1 MGVNRLIV
9 WAALALTACFGF
21 AFAGPLDARTLLLGN
36 AVCTAGATSAEAAF
50 AIPEA
55 RLDCNETRVP
65 LSQRFARARIELDK
79 LGLVPPGRLIWQ
91 TDPTSFDSMLIRL
104 DFADGSQR
112 LIDVDAQMAVRNWDA
127 NGNFWVP
134 IQQQGGALVAID
146 VVVERPHSSAVF
158 SRMMLSSFEEAAG
171 LKYNRT
177 LLYVL
182 ICGILLVPIIYDLF
196 FYRILRARFMIW
208 HLGMTFGTLLYVL
221 FNTGLI
227 LLAAPNLE
235 SGFRF
240 GMIFVAMALT
250 IVGAAQFTLKLL
262 EEDKVSLQLRSILLW
277 AVTLNLVLSGFIL
290 LDIEVL
296 RAFIVDAYLLSIFPV
311 IFAFLAVLAAALR
324 RGSRAAVFLFV
335 AYSGLILTG
344 VIEVLAV
351 MGLWIW
357 TSLLIDETIYGALVL
372 LVIGSS
378 AAVGDRFL
386 IIKGERDR
394 ARHTALKLG
403 AMANSDGLTGLLN
416 RRAFDQVRRLGKG
429 RALLL
434 ADIDR
439 FKVIND
445 TFGHQRGDAVL
456 CHAARVI
463 EQVVDR
469 SGGGD
474 VYRLGGEEF
483 AVVTPPTSKDELRG
497 LAEGIRAGVSGDGD
511 REAVFDMPNITISI
525 GAVMGDGQAMHVA
538 FADADGALYRA
549 KAGGR
554 NRCEFVES

>member
-1 MGVNRLIV
+1 MGVNRLKL
-9 WAALALTACFGF
+9 WAALALAVCFSV
-21 AFAGPLDARTLLLGN
+21 AFAAPLAARTLLLGN
-36 AVCTAGATSAEAAF
+36 AVCTAGAPSAEAAF
-50 AIPEA
+50 AIPESG
-55 RLDCNETRVP
+55 LDCSKIGAP
-65 LSQRFARARIELDK
+65 LSQRFARARIDLGEV
-79 LGLVPPGRLIWQ
+79 GLVPQGRLIWQ
-91 TDPTSFDSMLIRL
+91 TDPTSFDSMIVRL
-104 DFADGSQR
+104 DFADGKQR

-127 NGNFWVP
+127 NGTFWVP
-134 IQQQGGALVAID
+134 IQQQDASLVAID
-146 VVVERPHSSAVF
+146 VVVERPRSDTIF
-158 SRMMLSSFEEAAG
+158 SRMMLSSFTEASDRN
-171 LKYNRT
+171 YTRT
-177 LLYVL
+177 LLYMM
-182 ICGILLVPIIYDLF
+182 ICGMLLVPVIYDLF

-227 LLAAPNLE
+227 LLVLPDLE
-235 SGFRF
+235 IGFRF

-262 EEDKVSLQLRSILLW
+262 EEDKVSLQLCSILLW

-296 RAFIVDAYLLSIFPV
+296 RAFIVDAYLLSILPV
-311 IFAFLAVLAAALR
+311 VFAFLAVLAAALR

-344 VIEVLAV
+344 VIKVLAV

-511 REAVFDMPNITISI
+511 REAVFDMPSITISI